1 MDDEVQGFGSMSI
14 LIICNQCLNIASLS
28 LLCHVCFSVICIDPT
43 LSLSLAFSLS
53 ICEVLHNSRILL
65 FKSNSLP
72 STLA

>member
-53 ICEVLHNSRILL
+53 IC
-65 FKSNSLP
+65 
-72 STLA
+72 